1 MRVMME
7 GFYLEARALLA
18 LALPSALS
26 TYCYFAVSITELSVM
41 GHLGVD
47 ELASVAYAQLCLDLS
62 TLVFMQGFNGGMN
75 SLCSQAFGAKNY
87 HLVGEYT
94 LLTSLL
100 VTIACVPMALLW
112 WNLDSLLL
120 TAGVAEH
127 VAFLAGQYG
136 RLSLLWL
143 WPRSMFQV
151 LASFYQAQNIVLPT
165 AAFDV
170 LMVAFNGFFAIG
182 FTYGRFWLPE
192 LGFIGC
198 PLGTAVAV
206 TLRLVSYVA
215 YMNVYRR
222 YHLQC
227 SWRWD
232 THFLDK
238 QIIWN
243 LVSVGVPL
251 AAGELLENSQLT
263 VLTLFAA
270 NIGELQLGTHNSMM
284 ELFFFATSPLYA
296 VIGGSVTRIGNHLG
310 AGQPSQAGL
319 AARIC
324 GVCIVTLTTTNSVVI
339 VSSRRHLGQIFSD
352 DPVVISAFS
361 QVCSLAALAYFILSF
376 FCYALAVLQA
386 QARPMPLAVGM
397 VAGAWLVGI
406 PSAYLLGVHTTHPS
420 LLGIWEGMICGYT
433 VTSVVSFFPAFVQPN
448 WQEEA
453 DKAVKRSH
461 LKEKE
466 LASPQESDRLLA

>member
-1 MRVMME
+1 ME
-7 GFYLEARALLA
+7 VYYHEVRALLA
-18 LALPSALS
+18 LVLPSALS

-47 ELASVAYAQLCLDLS
+47 ELAAVAYAQLCLDLS

-100 VTIACVPMALLW
+100 LTVACAPMALLW
-112 WNLDSLLL
+112 WNLDRLLL

-151 LASFYQAQNIVLPT
+151 LASFYQAQNIVLST
-165 AAFDV
+165 AVFDV
-170 LMVAFNGFFAIG
+170 LMVIFNCFFAIG
-182 FTYGRFWLPE
+182 LTYGQFGLPE

-206 TLRLVSYVA
+206 ALRLVSYVA
-215 YMNVYRR
+215 YMNIYHR
-222 YHLQC
+222 YHQQC

-232 THFLDK
+232 THFLNK
-238 QIIWN
+238 EIVWN

-251 AAGELLENSQLT
+251 AAGELLENAQLT

-270 NIGELQLGTHNSMM
+270 KIGELQLGTHNAMM

-296 VIGGSVTRIGNHLG
+296 VIGGSVTRMGNHLG
-310 AGQPSQAGL
+310 AGQPSYAVV
-319 AARIC
+319 AAKIC
-324 GVCIVTLTTTNSVVI
+324 GVCITTLTVINSVVI
-339 VSSRRHLGQIFSD
+339 VSTRQHLGRIFSD
-352 DPVVISAFS
+352 DPAVTTAFS
-361 QVCSLAALAYFILSF
+361 QVCSLAALAYTVLSF

-386 QARPMPLAVGM
+386 QARPMPLALGM
-397 VAGAWLVGI
+397 VAGAWLVGV
-406 PSAYLLGVHTTHPS
+406 PSAYWMGVHTAHPS
-420 LLGIWEGMICGYT
+420 LLGLWKGMICGYT
-433 VTSVVSFFPAFVQPN
+433 VTSLASFYPAFVRPN

-453 DKAVKRSH
+453 DKAVARSH

>member
-1 MRVMME
+1 
-7 GFYLEARALLA
+7 
-18 LALPSALS
+18 
-26 TYCYFAVSITELSVM
+26 M

-47 ELASVAYAQLCLDLS
+47 ELAAVAYAQLCLDLS

-100 VTIACVPMALLW
+100 LTVACAPMALLW
-112 WNLDSLLL
+112 WNLDRLLL

-151 LASFYQAQNIVLPT
+151 LASFYQAQNIVLST
-165 AAFDV
+165 AVFDV
-170 LMVAFNGFFAIG
+170 LMVIFNCFFAIG
-182 FTYGRFWLPE
+182 LTYGQFGLPE

-206 TLRLVSYVA
+206 ALRLVSYVA
-215 YMNVYRR
+215 YMNIYHR
-222 YHLQC
+222 YHQQC

-232 THFLDK
+232 THFLNK
-238 QIIWN
+238 EIVWN

-251 AAGELLENSQLT
+251 AAGELLENAQLT

-270 NIGELQLGTHNSMM
+270 KIGELQLGTHNAMM

-296 VIGGSVTRIGNHLG
+296 VIGGSVTRMGNHLG
-310 AGQPSQAGL
+310 AGQPSYAVV
-319 AARIC
+319 AAKIC
-324 GVCIVTLTTTNSVVI
+324 G
-339 VSSRRHLGQIFSD
+339 HLGRIFSD
-352 DPVVISAFS
+352 DPAVTTAFS
-361 QVCSLAALAYFILSF
+361 QVCSLAALAYTVLSF

-386 QARPMPLAVGM
+386 QARPMPLALGM
-397 VAGAWLVGI
+397 VAGAWLVGV
-406 PSAYLLGVHTTHPS
+406 PSAYWMGVHTAHPS
-420 LLGIWEGMICGYT
+420 LLGLWKGMICGYT
-433 VTSVVSFFPAFVQPN
+433 
-448 WQEEA
+448 EA
-453 DKAVKRSH
+453 DKAVARSH